1 MDEKLLFAIYGTLST
16 LIVAF
21 VGFYRKV
28 HHERVQTKKSV
39 LFHLLEIRHSIKVEY
54 ADHKELSDMYFE
66 YCKSYFIEVGLWD
79 EHTENNEELNR
90 LITSLFEAQ
99 IAHSKP
105 TLGTE
110 FSSSFYE
117 VIQALSKDDP
127 FLAHYLKDKQNI
139 KLYLESTSAYTNELQ
154 NIECIAE
161 EPLLSSYVQQQSKE
175 SYHSNIEELL
185 KEIAADILKVAW
197 RIDIPCF
204 LKCWWQF
211 RNKSKPII
219 NFEDHGIKEELNRQL
234 GELVN
239 QAQQEKVK

>member
-16 LIVAF
+16 LIVAL

-54 ADHKELSDMYFE
+54 ADHRELSDMYFE
-66 YCKSYFIEVGLWD
+66 YCKSYFIEIGFWG

-99 IAHSKP
+99 IEHSKP

-139 KLYLESTSAYTNELQ
+139 KLYLQSTSAYTDKLQ
-154 NIECIAE
+154 DIECIAE

-185 KEIAADILKVAW
+185 KDIDADILKVAW
-197 RIDIPCF
+197 SIDIPCF
-204 LKCWWQF
+204 LKCWW
-211 RNKSKPII
+211 RLKNKNKPQV
-219 NFEDHGIKEELNRQL
+219 NLEELGIKKELNSQL
-234 GELVN
+234 HALVN
-239 QAQQEKVK
+239 HIKQA